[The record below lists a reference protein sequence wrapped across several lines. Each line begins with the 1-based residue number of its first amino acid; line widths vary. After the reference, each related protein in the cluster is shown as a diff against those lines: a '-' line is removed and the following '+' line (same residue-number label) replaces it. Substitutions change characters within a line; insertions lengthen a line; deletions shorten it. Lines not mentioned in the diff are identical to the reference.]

1 MAGTANRMRAL
12 RERRKAAGLREV
24 RLVVP
29 DARLTATRRRVAEQV
44 ARLDPTAEEDAM
56 RWVETVAEFDES
68 K

>member
-1 MAGTANRMRAL
+1 M
-12 RERRKAAGLREV
+12 REV

-29 DARLTATRRRVAEQV
+29 DARLTTTRRRVAEQV

-56 RWVETVAEFDES
+56 RWVEAVAEFDES

>member
-29 DARLTATRRRVAEQV
+29 DARLTTTRRRVAEQV